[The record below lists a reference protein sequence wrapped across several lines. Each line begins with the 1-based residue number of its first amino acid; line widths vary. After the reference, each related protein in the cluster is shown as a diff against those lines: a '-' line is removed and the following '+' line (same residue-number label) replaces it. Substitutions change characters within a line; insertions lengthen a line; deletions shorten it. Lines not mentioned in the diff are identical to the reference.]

1 MSLGVR
7 PGDCR
12 NRGDTDYDAMVVGAG
27 PAGSATARD
36 IVVHG
41 FRTLLIEEHEVIGEP
56 LHCAGLVTPR
66 TLELAG
72 VTDGLVIN
80 EVRGGFVN
88 SPLGT
93 RLPLGGDRLRAVV
106 IHRQRLDQL
115 LADAAQRAGAELW
128 TGARLAGLERQPNTL
143 ALLVNRRGRS
153 HALRTRLLIGA
164 DGAQS
169 RVAGWLGLKTCLEER
184 LVGLGAEAKL
194 DTERQDFL
202 EVFVGNS
209 IAPGFFGWVIPLGG
223 GRARIG
229 IATGDG
235 GHPVRYLG
243 RLLESFPRMFA
254 GAQLGRLYGGVIPL
268 MRPHRIYGDNAM
280 LVGDA
285 AGQVKPTSGGGIYTG
300 LVGARHCA
308 QVAARALTED
318 DLSRRS
324 LSRYQKAWGKQ
335 MSREFAR
342 GWDLRRIFLALDD
355 RELDGLISI
364 FRSQRLR
371 RLAEQHGDI
380 DFPSQLFSR
389 LPLGIPIMRPF
400 LRTALR
406 LLGQRA
412 RHWKILETDGNSDAP
427 ET

>member
-1 MSLGVR
+1 MS
-7 PGDCR
+7 
-12 NRGDTDYDAMVVGAG
+12 TDYDAVVVGAG

-36 IVVHG
+36 IAARG
-41 FRTLLIEEHEVIGEP
+41 FRTLLIEEHMAVGEP

-93 RLPLGGDRLRAVV
+93 RLPLGGDRLRAVA
-106 IHRQRLDQL
+106 IHRQRLDEL
-115 LADAAQRAGAELW
+115 LATDAQQAGAELR
-128 TGARLAGLERQPNTL
+128 TGARLLAIERQPGTL
-143 ALLVNRRGRS
+143 TLHLSWRGGP
-153 HALRTRLLIGA
+153 HTLRTRLLIGA

-169 RVAGWLGLKTCLEER
+169 RVARWLGLKARHEER
-184 LVGLGAEAKL
+184 IVGLLAEAKL
-194 DTERQDFL
+194 ETERRDFL
-202 EVFVGNS
+202 EIFVGNS
-209 IAPGFFGWVIPLGG
+209 IAPGFFGWVIPLGE

-229 IATGDG
+229 IATSDG
-235 GHPVRYLG
+235 RRPIRYLDS
-243 RLLESFPRMFA
+243 LLESFPRLFA
-254 GAQLGRLYGGVIPL
+254 GAQFGRLYGGVIPL
-268 MRPHRIYGDNAM
+268 RRPHRIYCENAM

-300 LVGARHCA
+300 LVGAKHCA
-308 QVAARALTED
+308 QAAVRALAED
-318 DLSRRS
+318 DLSAAS
-324 LSRYQKAWGKQ
+324 LGRYQKAWARE
-335 MSREFAR
+335 MSRELAR

-355 RELDGLISI
+355 NELDGLISV

-380 DFPSQLFSR
+380 DFPSRLFSH
-389 LPLGIPIMRPF
+389 LPLAVPILRPF
-400 LRTALR
+400 LHVAVR

-412 RHWKILETDGNSDAP
+412 RANWSIPEAEGTGEAP
-427 ET
+427 QG

>member
-1 MSLGVR
+1 V
-7 PGDCR
+7 
-12 NRGDTDYDAMVVGAG
+12 DTDYDAIVVGAG
-27 PAGSATARD
+27 PAGSAAARD
-36 IVVHG
+36 IAAHG

-80 EVRGGFVN
+80 ELRGGFVN

-106 IHRQRLDQL
+106 IHRQRLDEL
-115 LADAAQRAGAELW
+115 LAAAAQRAGAELW
-128 TGARLAGLERQPNTL
+128 TGARLVALERKPGTL
-143 ALLVNRRGRS
+143 ALLVSRRRRPQ
-153 HALRTRLLIGA
+153 ALRTRLLIGA

-169 RVAGWLGLKTCLEER
+169 RVARWLGLRARHEER
-184 LVGLGAEAKL
+184 IVGLGVEASL

-202 EVFVGNS
+202 EIFVGNS

-235 GHPVRYLG
+235 RRPVHYLG
-243 RLLESFPRMFA
+243 SLLESFPRLFA

-268 MRPHRIYGDNAM
+268 MRPHRIYADNAM

-300 LVGARHCA
+300 LVGAKHCA
-308 QVAARALTED
+308 QVAVRALTDD
-318 DLSRRS
+318 DLSRAS
-324 LSRYQKAWGKQ
+324 LALYQKAWGKQ
-335 MSREFAR
+335 MSRELAR

-355 RELDGLISI
+355 RELDGLISV

-380 DFPSQLFSR
+380 DFPSRLFSR
-389 LPLGIPIMRPF
+389 LPLGVPIMRPF

-412 RHWKILETDGNSDAP
+412 RHWKIP
-427 ET
+427 ETEDSDEAPQG

>member
-1 MSLGVR
+1 V
-7 PGDCR
+7 
-12 NRGDTDYDAMVVGAG
+12 DTDYDAIVVGAG

-36 IVVHG
+36 IAARG

-72 VTDGLVIN
+72 VSDGLVIN
-80 EVRGGFVN
+80 ELRGGFVN

-106 IHRQRLDQL
+106 IHRQRLDEL
-115 LADAAQRAGAELW
+115 LAVAAQRAGAELW
-128 TGARLAGLERQPNTL
+128 TGARLVALERKPGTL
-143 ALLVNRRGRS
+143 ALLVNRRRRS

-169 RVAGWLGLKTCLEER
+169 RVARWLGLRARHEER
-184 LVGLGAEAKL
+184 IVGLGVEARL

-202 EVFVGNS
+202 EIFVGNS

-235 GHPVRYLG
+235 RRPIHYLDS
-243 RLLESFPRMFA
+243 LLESFPRLFA
-254 GAQLGRLYGGVIPL
+254 GARLDRLYGGVIPL
-268 MRPHRIYGDNAM
+268 KRPHRIYCENAM

-300 LVGARHCA
+300 LVGAKHCA
-308 QVAARALTED
+308 QVAVRALTDD
-318 DLSRRS
+318 DLSRAS
-324 LSRYQKAWGKQ
+324 LARYQKAWGKQ
-335 MSREFAR
+335 MSRELAR
-342 GWDLRRIFLALDD
+342 GWDLRRIFVALDD
-355 RELDGLISI
+355 RELDGLISV

-380 DFPSQLFSR
+380 DFPSRLFSR
-389 LPLGIPIMRPF
+389 LPLGVPIMRPF

-412 RHWKILETDGNSDAP
+412 RNHWKIP
-427 ET
+427 ETEGSGEAPQG